1 MSGNRG
7 FTLIEI
13 LIGVVILGV
22 TSLAMASL
30 FNTLFA
36 SQNAV
41 KLHTQVDNFNEE
53 VRALLSSPDACLKSF
68 QGISLTSAT
77 DVSVVN
83 LKDGTGAVRYDKSA
97 LLGDRSFT
105 VNSFKLNN
113 YMDQVA
119 PNGTATLA
127 LTLQSSQHSIGP
139 QQLLRSVEIQTQKDA
154 SGKLIFCVALA
165 KMSDGLWQRMPTD
178 PGNIFFS
185 FPAPQG
191 NVGIGTPAP
200 KTLLDVNGAIRAQ
213 STLEG
218 TSGPFSTGS
227 SYTIADINHN
237 VVRLVMNA
245 DTAIRLPPTT
255 TLPTDAGYNL
265 SIRIQQDATGG
276 HLITWI
282 GGANTIKW
290 DMGGAQPPSSG
301 GGKATIYQFTI
312 IGGENV
318 WYGSRVWG
326 E

>member
-1 MSGNRG
+1 MHG

-13 LIGVVILGV
+13 LIGVVILGMM
-22 TSLAMASL
+22 SLATASL
-30 FNTLFA
+30 FNTLLA

-41 KLHTQVDNFNEE
+41 KFHTQLDNFNEE
-53 VRALLSSPDACLKSF
+53 VRALLSSPQACLNSF

-77 DVSVVN
+77 NLSVTN
-83 LKDGTGAVRYDKSA
+83 LKDAAGAVRYDKST

-105 VNSFKLNN
+105 VASFKLNN
-113 YMDQVA
+113 YVDRLA

-127 LTLQSSQHSIGP
+127 ITVQGSQQSVGP
-139 QQLLRSVEIQTQKDA
+139 QQLVRTVEIQTQKDA
-154 SGKLIFCVALA
+154 SNKLTYCVALA
-165 KMSDGLWQRMPTD
+165 KMSDGLWQRMPTN

-191 NVGIGTPAP
+191 NVGIGTATP
-200 KTLLDVNGAIRAQ
+200 KTLLDVNGAIRVQ

-218 TSGPFSTGS
+218 TSGPFNTGV

-245 DTAIRLPPTT
+245 NTAIQLPPTA
-255 TLPTDAGYNL
+255 TLPADSGYNL
-265 SIRIQQDATGG
+265 SIRIQQDAAGG
-276 HLITWI
+276 HLITWVS
-282 GGANTIKW
+282 GVNTIKW

-301 GGKATIYQFTI
+301 GGKVTIYQFTI

-318 WYGSRVWG
+318 WYASRVWS